1 MSKIFEK
8 HETLFCILL
17 IVVYLLSNSLCVQ
30 AFGEISA
37 VGLVV
42 NTALSAGL
50 LGLIFA
56 LKRREYYGLTRVEH
70 AKKCLYFIPLVLI
83 LTVNLWNGIH
93 ITKSVGEI
101 VLHILTMLHIGFI
114 EEIIFR
120 GFLFRMMEKTGGKSA
135 VWVSSLTFGVGHVI
149 NLLGGAPLI
158 PTLLQICYAVAIG
171 YLFVIVF
178 QKTGSLIPCIV
189 THSLMNALSVFN
201 KENEVYLY
209 LSGAFLI
216 VVPIVYAHLIKR
228 QYKK

>member
-1 MSKIFEK
+1 
-8 HETLFCILL
+8 
-17 IVVYLLSNSLCVQ
+17 
-30 AFGEISA
+30 
-37 VGLVV
+37 
-42 NTALSAGL
+42 
-50 LGLIFA
+50 
-56 LKRREYYGLTRVEH
+56 
-70 AKKCLYFIPLVLI
+70 
-83 LTVNLWNGIH
+83 
-93 ITKSVGEI
+93 
-101 VLHILTMLHIGFI
+101 
-114 EEIIFR
+114 
-120 GFLFRMMEKTGGKSA
+120 MEKTGGKSA

-178 QKTGSLIPCIV
+178 QKSGSLIPCIV

-216 VVPIVYAHLIKR
+216 VVPIVYAYLIKR